1 MSDIPW
7 VTNPSSTLPVRLLS
21 TIFSLALIAGGVS
34 PAGAADA
41 HPSDNRSDAA
51 HVPAEILVRFNP
63 TVPAPARA
71 VPAAIGRVRGETM
84 RGVQRIQLAPG
95 VSLEAAMAR
104 LESRSDVMYAEPN
117 YIFKATEVRPN
128 DPQYDNQWGLEQ
140 IDAPAAWQDQTGSRD
155 VVVAVIDTGVQGSHP
170 ALARN
175 MWVNVDEIPGNGLDD
190 DNNGYVDDDRGWDV
204 AGNDNDPSDI
214 QGHGTHVAGIAAA
227 TGNDGIGT
235 SGTAWEA
242 SIMPVRALDDNGMGT
257 TFGIAKAI
265 NYAVANGAR
274 VVNLSLGGDGYSETL
289 ATAINNAPQSLFVV
303 SAGNGGSDGI
313 GDDTSTSPSFP
324 CNMPAENIICVAASG
339 TSDSLTTFSN
349 YGDMVDLAAPGQ
361 SILSTYPG
369 STYSWASGTS
379 MATPFVSGAAAL
391 LWAEK
396 PGASTDEV
404 RSAILKGV
412 EASSA
417 LAGKVASGGRL
428 HLPGA
433 FRQISPAASPQ
444 PTPTAEPTPEPTP
457 DPTPT
462 QEPSPS
468 PSPTDDT
475 GSGSG
480 GGLPL
485 PDPSLTPLPLE
496 PSPTPTTEPT
506 PEPSPTPTAEPTP
519 EPEPEPETP
528 ATELSMSL
536 EKKRFAL
543 KVGGVLQP
551 GVDGAVQVTLA
562 KRKGGRFKRIA
573 RKTVSLEM
581 ISTDASVFETRFK
594 RPKRG
599 RCRLTATFT
608 TGGVTTMTRRFFKC

>member
-1 MSDIPW
+1 M
-7 VTNPSSTLPVRLLS
+7 TNASSTLPVRLLS
-21 TIFSLALIAGGVS
+21 TIFSLALIAGGAS

-51 HVPAEILVRFNP
+51 HVPAEVLVRFNP
-63 TVPAPARA
+63 TVPPSARA
-71 VPAAIGRVRGETM
+71 VPVAIGRVRGETM
-84 RGVQRIQLAPG
+84 RGVQRVQLAAG
-95 VSLEAAMAR
+95 VSLDDALAK

-117 YIFKATEVRPN
+117 YILSATEIRPN
-128 DPQYDNQWGLEQ
+128 DPQYDNQWGLEK
-140 IDAPAAWQDQTGSRD
+140 IDGPAVWQEQTGTTD
-155 VVVAVIDTGVQGSHP
+155 VVVAVIDTGVQASHP
-170 ALARN
+170 ALAAN
-175 MWVNVDEIPGNGLDD
+175 MWVNADEVPANGVDD
-190 DNNGYVDDDRGWDV
+190 DKNGYVDDTGGWDV

-227 TGNDGIGT
+227 TGNDGVGT
-235 SGTAWEA
+235 SGTAWRA

-265 NYAVANGAR
+265 NYAVGNGAR

-289 ATAINNAPQSLFVV
+289 STAITNAPQTLFVV
-303 SAGNGGSDGI
+303 SAGNGGSDGV

-324 CNMPAENIICVAASG
+324 CNMPAENIVCVAASG
-339 TSDSLTTFSN
+339 TTDALTGFSN
-349 YGDMVDLAAPGQ
+349 YGEMVDLAAPGQ

-369 STYSWASGTS
+369 SGYSWASGTS

-396 PGASTDEV
+396 PGASTAEV

-433 FRQISPAASPQ
+433 LRQISPVAVPE

-457 DPTPT
+457 TE
-462 QEPSPS
+462 EPSPS

-475 GSGSG
+475 GAGSGG

-485 PDPSLTPLPLE
+485 PDPSLSPLPLEPSPTPTDEPSAE

-506 PEPSPTPTAEPTP
+506 PEPEPEPDP
-519 EPEPEPETP
+519 EPEAP
-528 ATELSMSL
+528 ATELSLSL

-551 GVDGAVQVTLA
+551 GADGAVEVTLA
-562 KRKGGRFKRIA
+562 RRKDGRFKRIA
-573 RKTVSLEM
+573 RKTVSLEV
-581 ISTDASVFETRFK
+581 ISPDASVFETRFK